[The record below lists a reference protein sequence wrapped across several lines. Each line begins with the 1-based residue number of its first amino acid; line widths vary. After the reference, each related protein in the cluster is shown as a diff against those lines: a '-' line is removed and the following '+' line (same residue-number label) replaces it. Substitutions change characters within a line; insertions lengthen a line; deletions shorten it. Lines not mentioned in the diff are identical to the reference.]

1 VPTESSRSPRAECPT
16 QTSGSQS
23 FSSQE
28 RCDNASHKWKIA
40 ACTFHEATQFRVPAS
55 ASVANTTNCAT
66 NPTEE
71 GIAEIFG
78 FIESLYA

>member
-1 VPTESSRSPRAECPT
+1 MPA
-16 QTSGSQS
+16 TSGKLLPVLFTKRRNSGFPHQHRW
-23 FSSQE
+23 Q
-28 RCDNASHKWKIA
+28 
-40 ACTFHEATQFRVPAS
+40 TPQ
-55 ASVANTTNCAT
+55 NCAT